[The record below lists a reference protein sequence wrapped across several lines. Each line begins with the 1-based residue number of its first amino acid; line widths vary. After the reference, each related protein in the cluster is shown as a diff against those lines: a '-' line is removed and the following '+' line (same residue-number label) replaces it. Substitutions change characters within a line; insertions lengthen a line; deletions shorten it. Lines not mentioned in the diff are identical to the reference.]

1 MAKAYTS
8 ENPEVVMDRDTNSA
22 NSGMIKRV
30 TVEEWYDLLHH
41 THKVEEFVN
50 KDLERV
56 EALAVPVNPET
67 GGGSGGID
75 SSVEQQI
82 LNQIAQLTSKVE
94 SLTQT
99 VESQQAII
107 EQQSQQIN
115 DLIAN
120 PPSSGGIDVID
131 WDATTPEIDPAPKS

>member
-8 ENPEVVMDRDTNSA
+8 EYPEVVMDRDTNSA

-41 THKVEEFVN
+41 THKVEEFVD
-50 KDLERV
+50 KDLNRV
-56 EALAVPVNPET
+56 QALSVPINPEE
-67 GGGSGGID
+67 GGGSGGMD

-82 LNQIAQLTSKVE
+82 LNTISQLTSKVD

-99 VESQQAII
+99 IEAQQATI
-107 EQQSQQIN
+107 EQQQQQIN
-115 DLIAN
+115 DLLNN
-120 PPSSGGIDVID
+120 PSSSGGIDVID
-131 WDATTPEIDPAPKS
+131 YDATTPELDPAPKS

>member
-1 MAKAYTS
+1 
-8 ENPEVVMDRDTNSA
+8 
-22 NSGMIKRV
+22 MIS
-30 TVEEWYDLLHH
+30 D
-41 THKVEEFVN
+41 
-50 KDLERV
+50 
-56 EALAVPVNPET
+56 VPICT
-67 GGGSGGID
+67 FLSGGID

-94 SLTQT
+94 TLTQT

>member
-8 ENPEVVMDRDTNSA
+8 EYPEVVMDRDTNSA

-56 EALAVPVNPET
+56 EALAVPVNPEE

-75 SSVEQQI
+75 ASVEQQI
-82 LNQIAQLTSKVE
+82 LNTISQLTSKVE
-94 SLTQT
+94 TLTQT

>member
-8 ENPEVVMDRDTNSA
+8 EYPEVVMDRDTNSA

-56 EALAVPVNPET
+56 EALAVPVNPEE
-67 GGGSGGID
+67 GGGSGGMD

-94 SLTQT
+94 TLTQT